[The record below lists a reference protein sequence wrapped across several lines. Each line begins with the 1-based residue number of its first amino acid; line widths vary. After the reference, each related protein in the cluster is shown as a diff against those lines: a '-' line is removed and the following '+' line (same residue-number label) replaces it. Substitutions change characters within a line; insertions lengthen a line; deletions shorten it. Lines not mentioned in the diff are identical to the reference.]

1 MQVTAMTVTD
11 RVVLLA
17 EPDQASSLLYQH
29 VLRTAFEVVAAADK
43 ETVLRI
49 LHTRPVEV
57 LVLDPMIF
65 AMQRWEQLSMLSRIC
80 AERGIPLVI
89 CSTLDERRRGI
100 ELGAAVYLVKPTLP
114 ATLLATLQHVLGIGR
129 I

>member
-1 MQVTAMTVTD
+1 MTVTD

-17 EPDQASSLLYQH
+17 EPDQASSMLYQH

-49 LHTRPVEV
+49 LHTRPIDVF
-57 LVLDPMIF
+57 VLDPMIF
-65 AMQRWEQLSMLSRIC
+65 AIHRWEQLTVLSCIC
-80 AERGIPLVI
+80 AERGIPLVL

-100 ELGAAVYLVKPTLP
+100 ELGATLYLIKPTLP
-114 ATLLATLQHVLGIGR
+114 VTLLDTLQQVLGIGR